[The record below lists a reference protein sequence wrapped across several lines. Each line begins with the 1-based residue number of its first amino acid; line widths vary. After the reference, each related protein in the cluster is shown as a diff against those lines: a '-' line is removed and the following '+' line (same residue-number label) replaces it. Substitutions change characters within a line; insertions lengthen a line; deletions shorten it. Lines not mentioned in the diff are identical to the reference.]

1 VGLFTGLLTLPF
13 APVRGVI
20 WIGERLLDQAYRELD
35 DPETIYQ
42 RLEEIDRARASG
54 ELSARDSADA
64 EAELMARLMR
74 AHGRGHAEGPA
85 GMWREAT

>member
-20 WIGERLLDQAYRELD
+20 WLGELLLDQAYRELN

-42 RLEEIDRARASG
+42 RLEEIEEARASG
-54 ELSARDSADA
+54 QLSAQESADA
-64 EAELMARLMR
+64 EAELVARLMR
-74 AHGRGHAEGPA
+74 AYGR
-85 GMWREAT
+85 